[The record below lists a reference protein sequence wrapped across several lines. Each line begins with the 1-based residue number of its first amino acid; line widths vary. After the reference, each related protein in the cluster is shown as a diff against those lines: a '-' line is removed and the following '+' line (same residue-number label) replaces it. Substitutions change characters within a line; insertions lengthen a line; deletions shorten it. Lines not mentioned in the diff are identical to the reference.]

1 MRDLVALE
9 TRAWARMYGLILK
22 FRREAAAVR
31 PLLGQE
37 DEDRCAAVLS
47 AMEEFLA
54 HRPKRDGTTIV
65 HVHED

>member
-1 MRDLVALE
+1 
-9 TRAWARMYGLILK
+9 MYGLILK